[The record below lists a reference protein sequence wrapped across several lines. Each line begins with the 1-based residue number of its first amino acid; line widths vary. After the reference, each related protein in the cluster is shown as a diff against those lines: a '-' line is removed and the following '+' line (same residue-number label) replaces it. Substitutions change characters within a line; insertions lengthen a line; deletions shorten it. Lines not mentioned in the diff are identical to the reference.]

1 MITITLD
8 EIILLLLNGI
18 FFSLSLFIISLGL
31 TLIFG
36 VLGILN
42 IAHGG
47 FYALGAYFA
56 VSLVGQFLG
65 FPTPTLP
72 YIALFVAALFVG
84 IVGLGT
90 EPILRPIYKREVE
103 YQLLLT
109 YGIFL
114 IIQDAIK
121 FFWGLLP
128 VSASEPYL
136 LLGKIEVC
144 GRIYP
149 LYNIFVMIIS
159 TISALALYYILYKT
173 DFGRLVRATAMD
185 KEMAIALG
193 IDAKKI
199 YMFVFALG
207 CFLAGLAGSIV
218 APMIAVQPGI
228 GSEETTLAFAI
239 IAIGGLGSLKGA
251 LLGSFIVG
259 MLRSVGV
266 TFFPEIELAV
276 IYLVMFVVLTVRP
289 HGLFGKIEKRV

>member
-1 MITITLD
+1 VISLTPD
-8 EIILLLLNGI
+8 VIILLLLNGI
-18 FFSLSLFIISLGL
+18 FYSLILFIISLGL

-56 VSLVGQFLG
+56 VSLVGRALG
-65 FPTPTLP
+65 LP
-72 YIALFVAALFVG
+72 IPALTYVALFAAALLVG
-84 IVGLGT
+84 VVGLGI
-90 EPILRPIYKREVE
+90 EPSLRPIYKREVE

-114 IIQDAIK
+114 VIQDAIK

-136 LLGKIEVC
+136 LLGRIEVG
-144 GRIYP
+144 GRVYP
-149 LYNIFVMIIS
+149 LYNIFVMVVSI
-159 TISALALYYILYKT
+159 ISALILYYILYRT
-173 DFGRLVRATAMD
+173 NAGRLIRATSMD

-207 CFLAGLAGSIV
+207 GILAGLAGSVV

-228 GSEETTLAFAI
+228 GDEENTLAFAI

-251 LLGSFIVG
+251 LIGSFIVG
-259 MLRSVGV
+259 MVRSVGIL
-266 TFFPEIELAV
+266 FFPEIELAV
-276 IYLVMFVVLTVRP
+276 IYLVMFIVLTIRP
-289 HGLFGKIEKRV
+289 YGLFGKMERRV